1 MFHTLLDEV
10 LLEGFCV
17 YECPDGDDFCDAVMF
32 LALQISWVMVP
43 IGQYTH
49 HERGLNKIMVTKPN
63 TVEVS
68 MTL

>member
-1 MFHTLLDEV
+1 MTGSVCVKPGVSEV
-10 LLEGFCV
+10 VCYLSGELSLC
-17 YECPDGDDFCDAVMF
+17 
-32 LALQISWVMVP
+32 LALHMSWVMVP

-49 HERGLNKIMVTKPN
+49 QDLGLKSTMVKNPS